1 MWDRDRDCVKVH
13 GVSNAT
19 QPAALF
25 PGQGSQTPDMRALVA
40 QRAPELLD
48 AVTELVG
55 EDPFARVEEDTRFA
69 QPAIFCASLVGWD
82 ALGLTPRAAAGHSL
96 GELAALVAAGA
107 LDRDDALRLV
117 VLRGRLMG
125 EARNGSMLAL
135 VGADLD
141 TAREIAQAGGVTV
154 ANDNAP
160 GQVVLSGAL
169 DALDATEQEASDR
182 KVRVI
187 RLNVAGAFH
196 SPLME
201 HAAAP
206 FRAALDET
214 AIHAPKFPVF
224 SCAAAAPFTDIREE
238 LANAIC
244 RPVRWRETVI
254 ALHDAGAPSFVEIGP
269 GKVLTKMGKRILKG
283 VTFQSAEDLVNA

>member
-1 MWDRDRDCVKVH
+1 MWDHDRKCVKVH
-13 GVSNAT
+13 SVSNAT

-25 PGQGSQTPDMRALVA
+25 PGQGSQTPEMRDVVA
-40 QRAPELLD
+40 RRAPELLE

-69 QPAIFCASLVGWD
+69 QPAIFCASLAGWD
-82 ALGLTPRAAAGHSL
+82 AVDLRPSAAAGHSL

-141 TAREIAQAGGVTV
+141 TARVLAQAGGVTV

-169 DALDATEQEASDR
+169 DALDKTEAEAAER
-182 KVRVI
+182 NVRVI

-201 HAAAP
+201 HAAEP
-206 FRAALDET
+206 FRAALEQ
-214 AIHAPKFPVF
+214 IEVHAPKFPVF
-224 SCAAAAPFTDIREE
+224 SCTTAAPFTDVREE
-238 LANAIC
+238 LAGAIS

-254 ALHDAGAPSFVEIGP
+254 AMHEAGAPSFVEIGP
-269 GKVLTKMGKRILKG
+269 GKVLTKMGKRIVKG
-283 VTFQSAEDLVNA
+283 VPFQSAEDLVNA